1 MKWLREE
8 REKIIRREARETIR
22 IQDYGDDI
30 CYTIDGIKAMSITGD
45 VAKDIETLKRMRNDY
60 ITAHTQ
66 GY

>member
-8 REKIIRREARETIR
+8 REKIIRREAMETIR

-30 CYTIDGIKAMSITGD
+30 CFTINGIKAMSITGD
-45 VAKDIETLKRMRNDY
+45 VAKDVETLKRMRNDY
-60 ITAHTQ
+60 ITSHTQ